1 MAATVKDGKLVL
13 TGGTTDKAKAMAD
26 AKSLEALGKAAK
38 GETGTNR
45 NSPQNE
51 KGGEGGEG
59 GEGKGGE
66 GDAPR
71 VATPTEIL
79 AAALRLVQGVAK
91 GEEALSGPALSF
103 VRAIAKEVTANPD
116 AFAD

>member
-1 MAATVKDGKLVL
+1 L
-13 TGGTTDKAKAMAD
+13 T
-26 AKSLEALGKAAK
+26 KAASDK
-38 GETGTNR
+38 TGTSR
-45 NSPQNE
+45 ATPQNS
-51 KGGEGGEG
+51 KGGEGKGGEG

-66 GDAPR
+66 GEAPR

-103 VRAIAKEVTANPD
+103 VRAIAKEVTANPE